1 MKKIIIFLFS
11 FLSAFNLLA
20 QNDLKSILSQPKLV
34 VGLVVDQMRWDY
46 LTRYQD
52 LYCEGGFRR
61 LMRDGYNCNRCQI
74 NYIPAITAVGHSA
87 IYTGALPAVN
97 GIIGNSF
104 EINGKFTY
112 CTTDTTVRGLGTK
125 NKDGQDD
132 PNASAGKNSPRNLL
146 VTTIGDQ
153 LRLATNFRSKVIGVS
168 LKDRGAILPAG
179 HTANAAYWLDVE
191 TGRFISSSYY
201 MKSLPA
207 WVKDFNKKGLADQY
221 LEKGWTFL
229 YEEDSY
235 VQSAPKDKE
244 MELPVGSEIR
254 TSPYGNTIVL
264 DFARETTGGICM

>member
-104 EINGKFTY
+104 EINGKFTN
-112 CTTDTTVRGLGTK
+112 CSTEFRDKTNVPENL
-125 NKDGQDD
+125 
-132 PNASAGKNSPRNLL
+132 ASYF
-146 VTTIGDQ
+146 
-153 LRLATNFRSKVIGVS
+153 ATNV
-168 LKDRGAILPAG
+168 
-179 HTANAAYWLDVE
+179 
-191 TGRFISSSYY
+191 
-201 MKSLPA
+201 PA
-207 WVKDFNKKGLADQY
+207 WQGT
-221 LEKGWTFL
+221 LEDL
-229 YEEDSY
+229 LEAY
-235 VQSAPKDKE
+235 Q
-244 MELPVGSEIR
+244 
-254 TSPYGNTIVL
+254 
-264 DFARETTGGICM
+264 